1 MQQGYLL
8 ICDVQKFVMEAES
21 PPLPFKNCSGFTD
34 EEFAAVAL
42 ASGITAAVCC
52 GVSFTL

>member
-21 PPLPFKNCSGFTD
+21 PLPFKNCSGFTD

-42 ASGITAAVCC
+42 ASGNTAAVCC